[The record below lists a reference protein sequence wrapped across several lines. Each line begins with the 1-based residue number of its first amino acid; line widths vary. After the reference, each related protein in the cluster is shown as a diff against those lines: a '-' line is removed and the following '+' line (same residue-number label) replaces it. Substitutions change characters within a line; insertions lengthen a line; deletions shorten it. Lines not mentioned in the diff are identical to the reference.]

1 MKKIRLFFT
10 ALMILVTGTALAQN
24 IQVSGTVTEASG
36 EAVPFASVHI
46 KGTTNGVS
54 SDTDGHYS
62 ITAAQNATIVFSS
75 VGYKTLEVPV
85 SGRSLINATLVADSH
100 FLDEVVVTAVGIQRS
115 ERSLGYSVTKVNS
128 DETVRRAEPDL
139 LRALD
144 GKVAGVQV
152 SAPSGDA
159 GSATRITIRGNSS
172 FLGNNQ
178 PLYVVDGVPYSNDG
192 TSASNRASGLGGAY
206 GSGISTLDPNDIE
219 SMEVLKDGAS
229 AAIYGAAAGNGVVLI
244 TTKKGKGNGKITYD
258 FQYTSQSLGKV
269 PEVMNA
275 AQYKEFFL
283 ENKKLTQSAFDTY
296 WDGKTDT
303 DWVDEAFENSS
314 MVRHNVTFQGGSDR
328 GSFYLSLSHLDNDGM
343 IVGNADTYERLTG
356 MVNASWKI
364 KPWLEVGTNNQIEH
378 YKTQSVAEGNE
389 YGSMMLSVLQ
399 LDPLTKPLY
408 PIDDLPLNMATI
420 YKDHKNMLGDGNG
433 NLYGVSAFTGNAE
446 AINPFAM
453 RDNSYTKNRGFN
465 INGSTYLNF
474 MPIKGLTVTS
484 RLSYRLASTSSYGVG
499 QSYYYTD
506 KAKRDWVEVSASD
519 YSPTYYQWENFLNY
533 TRSFGKHNATLMLG
547 TSYSQ
552 SRSYGVSGSKKGYN
566 EDTTDMWGNV
576 INRVSHLGFLQN
588 DPNFFYFAY
597 ATSDA
602 VKDVSGGEPTYT
614 RKLSYFGRLNYDYAG
629 KYMAQF
635 SLRADAADLSVLPK
649 NKRWGYFPAVSLG
662 WVLSEENFMKGT
674 EDWLSQLKLRASW
687 GQNGSTASLGGYK
700 WNVSIGA
707 TGHLAVGDNNNFSYI
722 NGYAPSATG
731 NDGLKWETS
740 EQTNIGID
748 ARFLNSRLTVTAD
761 YFHKK
766 TKDLIVSG
774 IKASTVVGNS
784 FSPVNAGNITNKG
797 FELELGWQDRIG
809 DFAYGVRANV
819 ATLKNKVTKMH
830 ESLSSIDGATYV
842 TYGAITRFEVGKP
855 AWYFYGYD
863 FMGVDSKTGEPIFRD
878 IDGVEGI
885 TDNDKT
891 EIGKGIADYTY
902 GITLNAAWKGFDFI
916 LFGTGSQGNDVFC
929 GLNRV
934 DYNLNQLTYFTKNR
948 WTESNRNG
956 KTPASGA
963 TDYTKYLTSSGC
975 VFDGSYF
982 KIKQIQ
988 LGYSFPKQLIKKVAI
1003 ENLRI
1008 YGSLEDFFTFT
1019 DYPGFDPEVTGVGN
1033 SLGVD
1038 KGSYPNSKKVVLGL
1052 SVTF

>member
-1 MKKIRLFFT
+1 MVHCLHRFL
-10 ALMILVTGTALAQN
+10 ILSNNGPIVGNKDVFDRITGTVNADYKVKDWLK
-24 IQVSGTVTEASG
+24 
-36 EAVPFASVHI
+36 F
-46 KGTTNGVS
+46 TTNNSFSRHHVQTVS
-54 SDTDGHYS
+54 
-62 ITAAQNATIVFSS
+62 
-75 VGYKTLEVPV
+75 E
-85 SGRSLINATLVADSH
+85 
-100 FLDEVVVTAVGIQRS
+100 
-115 ERSLGYSVTKVNS
+115 
-128 DETVRRAEPDL
+128 
-139 LRALD
+139 
-144 GKVAGVQV
+144 
-152 SAPSGDA
+152 
-159 GSATRITIRGNSS
+159 GSAT
-172 FLGNNQ
+172 
-178 PLYVVDGVPYSNDG
+178 
-192 TSASNRASGLGGAY
+192 
-206 GSGISTLDPNDIE
+206 GSL
-219 SMEVLKDGAS
+219 
-229 AAIYGAAAGNGVVLI
+229 
-244 TTKKGKGNGKITYD
+244 
-258 FQYTSQSLGKV
+258 
-269 PEVMNA
+269 
-275 AQYKEFFL
+275 
-283 ENKKLTQSAFDTY
+283 
-296 WDGKTDT
+296 
-303 DWVDEAFENSS
+303 
-314 MVRHNVTFQGGSDR
+314 
-328 GSFYLSLSHLDNDGM
+328 
-343 IVGNADTYERLTG
+343 
-356 MVNASWKI
+356 
-364 KPWLEVGTNNQIEH
+364 
-378 YKTQSVAEGNE
+378 
-389 YGSMMLSVLQ
+389 MLSAIQ
-399 LDPLTKPLY
+399 LDPLTPVTYAPDK
-408 PIDDLPLNMATI
+408 LPDTMINYMNQGHTLLQNA
-420 YKDHKNMLGDGNG
+420 NGDYYSISP
-433 NLYGVSAFTGNAE
+433 YGDSNN
-446 AINPFAM
+446 INPYIM
-453 RDNSYTKNRGFN
+453 RDRGTTKRDGFVFS
-465 INGSTYLNF
+465 GSTYLDF
-474 MPIKGLTVTS
+474 TPIKELVITS
-484 RLSYRLASTSSYGVG
+484 RLGYRYTYSNSYGYVMPNITCSDLYQDYVSVSATSSN
-499 QSYYYTD
+499 T
-506 KAKRDWVEVSASD
+506 
-519 YSPTYYQWENFLNY
+519 TYWQWENFANY
-533 TRSFGKHNATLMLG
+533 TKTFADKHNVNVMLGMSYSSNTSFGVTGGING
-547 TSYSQ
+547 
-552 SRSYGVSGSKKGYN
+552 SRSGDKV
-566 EDTTDMWGNV
+566 D
-576 INRVSHLGFLQN
+576 LGITKL
-588 DPNFFYFAY
+588 DPNYAYFAFRTGT
-597 ATSDA
+597 ATRT
-602 VKDVSGGEPTYT
+602 VSGGEKRRYAN
-614 RKLSYFGRLNYDYAG
+614 LSYFGRASYDYAG
-629 KYMAQF
+629 KYFAQF
-635 SLRADAADLSVLPK
+635 TLRADAADLSILPLQ
-649 NKRWGYFPAVSLG
+649 KRWGYFPAVSLG

-1038 KGSYPNSKKVVLGL
+1038 KGSYPNSKKVVLRFECDIL
-1052 SVTF
+1052 IFMNLLK